1 MKCAFASLGCAKN
14 LVDTENMM
22 GFVKEGGMEIV
33 NDEREADVIVVNT
46 CAFIADAAQESC
58 DRILELAEYRKSGS
72 AKCLIVAGCLTQR
85 YKDELMKEIPEID
98 GIIGTGEY
106 DKIFQVISDALKGN
120 RRSVLQNVGFLAPDG
135 AARVVSTPKHYAYIK
150 VAEGCSNRCSY
161 CMIPY
166 LRGDYKS
173 KPEKQLLKEAVDLA
187 SMGMKEAL
195 VIAQDTT
202 RYGEDLYGGRQM
214 LPDLLRKLTKIDGID
229 WIRMM
234 YAYPTRL
241 TQELIDVMAE
251 EPKILKY
258 LDLPV
263 QHGSNE
269 VLTMMNRKG
278 SAEDILYVVD
288 KMRRQIPNMVVRTT
302 FIVGFPGETD
312 RHIQELLQFID
323 CLRPERAGVF
333 TYSREDGTPAADF
346 ERQVPYEVMEE
357 RRDLVMRRLSEISLK
372 YGESRVGSVEE
383 VYVEGPSQESE
394 LLVEARSYA
403 EAPDVDGRIYIGDAT
418 LKAGDKVKVK
428 ITQATEYDLAAEVV

>member
-1 MKCAFASLGCAKN
+1 
-14 LVDTENMM
+14 
-22 GFVKEGGMEIV
+22 
-33 NDEREADVIVVNT
+33 
-46 CAFIADAAQESC
+46 
-58 DRILELAEYRKSGS
+58 
-72 AKCLIVAGCLTQR
+72 
-85 YKDELMKEIPEID
+85 
-98 GIIGTGEY
+98 
-106 DKIFQVISDALKGN
+106 
-120 RRSVLQNVGFLAPDG
+120 
-135 AARVVSTPKHYAYIK
+135 
-150 VAEGCSNRCSY
+150 
-161 CMIPY
+161 
-166 LRGDYKS
+166 
-173 KPEKQLLKEAVDLA
+173 
-187 SMGMKEAL
+187 
-195 VIAQDTT
+195 
-202 RYGEDLYGGRQM
+202 M

-278 SAEDILYVVD
+278 SAEDILSVVD
-288 KMRRQIPNMVVRTT
+288 KMRRQIPNIVVRTT

-312 RHIQELLQFID
+312 RHIEELLQFID

-333 TYSREDGTPAADF
+333 TYSKEEGTPAADF
-346 ERQVPYEVMEE
+346 GGQVPYEVMEE
-357 RRDLVMRRLSEISLK
+357 RRDVVMRRLSEISFE

-383 VYVEGPSQESE
+383 VYIEGPSEESE